1 MQIKEKLEVFQ
12 KFTINVANS
21 ESEAM
26 IQEYRESCE
35 KELEEYRKSRQA
47 EMEHRFQIEEIKIR
61 RQVRKK
67 VSEESIRQKRL
78 LDNCRQ
84 EWKKKLM
91 ERVQELLTEYQ
102 QTEDYQNYLTA
113 KIRMAKKVAGTEEVI
128 IYINPSDADKK
139 EELEKQ
145 TGAQLTVSTL
155 DFGGG
160 IRAVIRSRNILI
172 DESFMTKLEQEET
185 YL

>member
-35 KELEEYRKSRQA
+35 KDLEEYRNSRQA
-47 EMEHRFQIEEIKIR
+47 EMEHKFQIEEIKIR
-61 RQVRKK
+61 RQVRKR

-78 LDNCRQ
+78 LDNCKQ

-91 ERVQELLTEYQ
+91 DQVRELLAEYQ
-102 QTEDYQNYLTA
+102 QTEKYRGYLTA
-113 KIRMAKKVAGTEEVI
+113 KIRMAKEVAGTEEVI

-145 TGAQLTVSTL
+145 TGAELTVSTM

-172 DESFMTKLEQEET
+172 DESFVTKLEQEET